1 MPPADCDGDEGVFM
15 FPSRTIMPPPSR
27 EKTIKDYRDVVVQF
41 NEALTA
47 NSKMRERFRRYY
59 ERLPNA
65 EEWRKA
71 EDKFMPN
78 VTVLEL
84 QLSTL
89 TQEIEH
95 DRFDIQELAKADRLL
110 FVVSQ
115 FIRTKNKMV
124 EYLTGDLTTPLLTF
138 VLEFL
143 TMSEQHYECAR
154 LLLSRPEAFLY
165 DDPFN
170 MISVCEESIERLSER
185 LSSHKLV
192 CRSSLEN
199 LLKNSHKFLCKFTS
213 AITMIEEAVANRLRL
228 SS

>member
-15 FPSRTIMPPPSR
+15 CPSRTIMPPPSR
-27 EKTIKDYRDVVVQF
+27 EKTIKDYRDVVAQI
-41 NEALTA
+41 NEALIA
-47 NSKMRERFRRYY
+47 NSKMREKFRRYY

-89 TQEIEH
+89 TQEIEN
-95 DRFDIQELAKADRLL
+95 DRFDAQELAKAYRLL
-110 FVVSQ
+110 FVASQ
-115 FIRTKNKMV
+115 LIRTKNEMV

-143 TMSEQHYECAR
+143 TLSEQHYECAR

-170 MISVCEESIERLSER
+170 MISACEESIEHFSPWCVF
-185 LSSHKLV
+185 SSHKL
-192 CRSSLEN
+192 
-199 LLKNSHKFLCKFTS
+199 LCKFTS
-213 AITMIEEAVANRLRL
+213 AITMIEEAVANRLLL